1 MNEQRD
7 VSVTPKLRIRRWLN
21 MGFLAEKTELL
32 ETAYKTLD
40 ANAMNIS
47 EESRRQIENDL
58 YDFIK
63 LDDDVSV
70 ETARTFINQS
80 LEQHEMLLPP
90 SLFKIS

>member
-1 MNEQRD
+1 
-7 VSVTPKLRIRRWLN
+7 
-21 MGFLAEKTELL
+21 
-32 ETAYKTLD
+32 
-40 ANAMNIS
+40 MNIS